1 MSRSSGKERNGVIAH
16 RGRWCQESS
25 LFFKSGE
32 LIAYVHADGSASVQG
47 GRERRM
53 AGVVSIIIIII
64 ITGIIGLFTFGLI
77 ITKHRHYCTF
87 H

>member
-1 MSRSSGKERNGVIAH
+1 MYEQVFRERKKW
-16 RGRWCQESS
+16 RWGQESS
-25 LFFKSGE
+25 LFFKLGE

-64 ITGIIGLFTFGLI
+64 IITGIIGLFTFGLI